1 MRFSLSGRTMEELLT
16 NPLFLLAAGYVLA
29 RWDKRG
35 DQQQTSSVSLA
46 NLQGSIEERFIT
58 VFKRLDGLDDS
69 RRGHDEKIS
78 NLVTQVGNLC
88 TRLDMLLNIGR
99 ADARLHSRGGV

>member
-1 MRFSLSGRTMEELLT
+1 MEEFLS
-16 NPLFLLAAGYVLA
+16 NPLLLLVLGYFLA

-35 DQQQTSSVSLA
+35 DQQQASNTSLA

-88 TRLDMLLNIGR
+88 TRLDMLLGIGR
-99 ADARLHSRGGV
+99 ADAMMHRSRSPV

>member
-1 MRFSLSGRTMEELLT
+1 MEELLS
-16 NPLFLLAAGYVLA
+16 NPLLLLAIGYVLA

-46 NLQGSIEERFIT
+46 NLQGSIEERFTT

-69 RRGHDEKIS
+69 RRGHDEKI
-78 NLVTQVGNLC
+78 NELVTQVGNLC
-88 TRLDMLLNIGR
+88 TRLDMLLGIGR
-99 ADARLHSRGGV
+99 ADAMRHMRGAN